1 MGGGEEF
8 VGVNYYNPC
17 QRLENDKIVRIK
29 GIERH
34 KIIWCADFNAHNTMW
49 GGNHTDTNGKVIEE
63 IMEDKNLVC
72 LNDGRGTR
80 MDIRTSNEAVLDL
93 TLVSVSLAG
102 ISNWEVLT
110 GKSLGSDHYVLVC
123 SVGGR
128 GEVNVGNGI
137 QKWVYSKAEWDT
149 FKLVSEEVMVS
160 VDTSGDIDTVNN
172 SVTSAIIAAA
182 SKSIPRSKNRRNR
195 KLVPWWTG
203 VFQGS

>member
-1 MGGGEEF
+1 
-8 VGVNYYNPC
+8 
-17 QRLENDKIVRIK
+17 
-29 GIERH
+29 
-34 KIIWCADFNAHNTMW
+34 MW

-63 IMEDKNLVC
+63 LMEDKNLVC

-80 MDIRTSNEAVLDL
+80 MGIRTSNESVLDL

-137 QKWVYSKAEWDT
+137 QKWVYSKDGIHLSW
-149 FKLVSEEVMVS
+149 
-160 VDTSGDIDTVNN
+160 
-172 SVTSAIIAAA
+172 
-182 SKSIPRSKNRRNR
+182 
-195 KLVPWWTG
+195 
-203 VFQGS
+203 